1 MSYPIKY
8 KARIV
13 VEAEAPLCIG
23 SDKTLLDQDAPVQKD
38 WNNLPMIPGTAIAG
52 YLRRQLNALDIF
64 FGDDANTKSKQPKG
78 SQITTS
84 SALLILP
91 QENNEKPR
99 VYHQV
104 ENLDEVPMVNYYLNL
119 PTRLS
124 VAINHL
130 GTAKEGDL
138 FDREI
143 VYKGSRFIFE
153 IGLDLKDKNNED
165 WKTILQTFYQD
176 NFYLGAGQFNNF
188 GKLKPISIQYYCFD
202 LTNEN
207 CRKKYV
213 EHTVD
218 LNQNLKGWEVFEPEN
233 NTDNTYFD
241 IEEFQ
246 LSGKNSFFHFGS
258 GYEDTNTDAACYK
271 ELVMQWNDKNNLE
284 AKLHYVIPGTS
295 IKGLLAHRTAFLSN
309 IIGEKFIEKAYTY
322 FFNKHEHLL
331 KDDNEETLEQLENK
345 LEQLKM
351 ALKDYDTSKVVENLS
366 VENKDVQNI
375 FGTAKNDKNSTG
387 ASGNVIVNDIYLS
400 PKDIRE
406 HIFMHN
412 KIDRFTGGTI
422 ETALYSET
430 VLAIDQLDF
439 KIKIKK
445 SFENT
450 PLTQAIDD
458 LRNGRLLLGGKTSKG
473 HGFTEPV
480 ISS

>member
-13 VEAEAPLCIG
+13 VEAETPLCIG
-23 SDKTLLDQDAPVQKD
+23 TDKTLLDQDAPVQKD

-52 YLRRQLNALDIF
+52 YLRRQLNDLDKL
-64 FGDDANTKSKQPKG
+64 FGDDPNTKSKQPKG

-84 SALLILP
+84 SALLLLP

-104 ENLDEVPMVNYYLNL
+104 ENLDEVPMIDYYLNL
-119 PTRLS
+119 PTRQF

-130 GTAKEGDL
+130 GASKKSAL
-138 FDREI
+138 FDSEI
-143 VYKGSRFIFE
+143 VYKGSQFIFE
-153 IGLDLKDKNNED
+153 IGLDLKKKDDKV

-188 GKLKPISIQYYCFD
+188 GKLKPVSVKHSCFD

-218 LNQNLKGWEVFEPEN
+218 LNLKLEDWTIFEPEN
-233 NTDNTYFD
+233 KTDNAYFH
-241 IEEFQ
+241 IKEFQ
-246 LSGKNSFFHFGS
+246 LSGENSFFHFGS
-258 GYEDTNTDAACYK
+258 GYEDNNTDAACYQEYVMKWSKNSLTK
-271 ELVMQWNDKNNLE
+271 E
-284 AKLHYVIPGTS
+284 LHYVIPGTS
-295 IKGLLAHRTAFLSN
+295 IKGLLAHRVAFLSN
-309 IIGEKFIEKAYTY
+309 IKEENFVEKAHTD
-322 FFNKHEHLL
+322 FFNKYKHLL
-331 KDDNEETLEQLENK
+331 EDDKEETLEQLEDK
-345 LEQLKM
+345 LKQLKM
-351 ALKDYDTSKVVENLS
+351 ALKDYDTSKVVEHLS
-366 VENKDVQNI
+366 TENKDVQNV

-400 PKDIRE
+400 PENVRE
-406 HIFMHN
+406 HICMHN

-422 ETALYSET
+422 DTALYSET

-445 SFENT
+445 GFENDH
-450 PLTQAIDD
+450 LNQAIDD

-473 HGFTEPV
+473 HGFTKPIEKK
-480 ISS
+480 